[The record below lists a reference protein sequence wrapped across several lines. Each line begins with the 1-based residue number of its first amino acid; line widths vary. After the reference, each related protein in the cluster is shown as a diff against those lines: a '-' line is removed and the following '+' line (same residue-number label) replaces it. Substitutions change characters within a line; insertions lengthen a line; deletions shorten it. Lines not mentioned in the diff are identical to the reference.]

1 MVPLRNNV
9 VILFAGN
16 AFTPDREPTD
26 PRTGA
31 KPAQLDECI
40 DEARARLRREY
51 GILVRISMG
60 IEEGNL
66 ALLVLLRTVP
76 HACFRAH

>member
-31 KPAQLDECI
+31 KALT
-40 DEARARLRREY
+40 
-51 GILVRISMG
+51 VT
-60 IEEGNL
+60 EGG
-66 ALLVLLRTVP
+66 
-76 HACFRAH
+76 

>member
-1 MVPLRNNV
+1 
-9 VILFAGN
+9 
-16 AFTPDREPTD
+16 
-26 PRTGA
+26 
-31 KPAQLDECI
+31 
-40 DEARARLRREY
+40 
-51 GILVRISMG
+51 VRIGMG